1 MIELG
6 KTYFNTAGRPVRI
19 VCVDRK
25 SVHDD
30 YPILGL
36 VSLPQGTENCE
47 AYTRAGKAVSGCDL
61 VIPQRY
67 VKLDDVVK
75 TVLRHLAN
83 YCRPVPAGSSFAP
96 MRDELDAALHQLPV
110 KELNDE

>member
-61 VIPQRY
+61 VIPHRY

-75 TVLRHLAN
+75 TALRHLDN
-83 YCRPVPAGSSFAP
+83 YRPEEHTSEPHTLMPIS
-96 MRDELDAALHQLPV
+96 L
-110 KELNDE
+110 